1 MILDSYTTDKGEVFY
16 QETKRRTNVMKR
28 YASIYSM
35 AGILIFFC
43 LSMDA
48 SYAQQSSAAKKNTDN
63 KQTDIYRAA
72 EGEKINAFMVNNI
85 IGSTVRNMDGEELGT
100 IEDIIVDI
108 DTGQVM
114 YAVMDFGGF
123 LGIGGKLFPVNW
135 QALAPLPSEGIFFLD
150 IEKDKLKSAPAYDMA
165 SLPDMG
171 DRRWGQEIAAFYKAY
186 PEEQYYASAN
196 TYGYG
201 IGLYPNIAKQDP
213 FAELFDPESIKEISG
228 EVIKVEH
235 IVPETGVM
243 AQMQTKLIVFIN
255 QNEPVP
261 VYLGPRWYVTD
272 FNEITPFKTGD
283 KVTVTGSWITSRTE
297 PFMIAAKLSKNNN
310 TFRFRQKD
318 GMPVWN
324 DLTKET
330 EKLKLNQDM

>member
-1 MILDSYTTDKGEVFY
+1 
-16 QETKRRTNVMKR
+16 MKK

-35 AGILIFFC
+35 AGILIIFC
-43 LSMDA
+43 LSIDA
-48 SYAQQSSAAKKNTDN
+48 SYAQQSPMAEKKQEN
-63 KQTDIYRAA
+63 KQTDIYRT
-72 EGEKINAFMVNNI
+72 EKGKKINAFMVTNI
-85 IGSTVRNMDGEELGT
+85 TGSTVRNMDGEELGT
-100 IEDIIVDI
+100 IEDIVVDI
-108 DTGQVM
+108 DTGQIL
-114 YAVMDFGGF
+114 YAIMDFGGF

-135 QALAPLPSEGIFFLD
+135 QALAPLPSEGVFLLD
-150 IEKDKLKSAPAYDMA
+150 IAKNKLKNAPAYDKA
-165 SLPDMG
+165 NLPDMG
-171 DRRWGQEIAAFYKAY
+171 ERQWGEEIAAFYKAY

-243 AQMQTKLIVFIN
+243 AQMQTKLIVFVDHK
-255 QNEPVP
+255 EPVP

-272 FNEITPFKTGD
+272 FNERTPFNTGD

-297 PFMIAAKLSKNNN
+297 PFMIAAKISENNS

-318 GMPVWN
+318 GTPVWTG
-324 DLTKET
+324 LTEEP
-330 EKLKLNQDM
+330 EKLRSNQDM